1 MRVPDSETFETRDGA
16 KLELVN
22 YAETKRVKALM
33 KDLQQ
38 KGAAISEPD
47 TQVTSMMIEKMYGG
61 APMTQR
67 CGQYPHQEMRRAVH

>member
-1 MRVPDSETFETRDGA
+1 MRQLSSLCA

-47 TQVTSMMIEKMYGG
+47 TQVTSMMIEKMYGSKEAG
-61 APMTQR
+61 AGTL
-67 CGQYPHQEMRRAVH
+67 EMSC